1 MSSRTK
7 GIGLRGAVTASALG
21 VMAALGIVAA
31 DATAT
36 ASRALPYDVNGD
48 GYADMVVGSP
58 GEDLGTTR
66 DAGMFHV
73 LYGGPTGVTSAGSIG
88 YHQNT
93 SGVPGVVEARDG
105 FGQVTTSGDFNGD
118 GYADVAVSAPKE
130 NVGTAVDAGAVWIF
144 HGSARGL
151 RTDTVKTVDTADT
164 ALAGREY
171 VLFGHSLVAGDFDGD
186 GRDDIAIGTRSAAA
200 GRVFIRYGGRTGLVM
215 LSQDTPGVPGKE
227 TVGDFFGWSVA
238 AGDVN
243 RDGRDDLVVGE
254 PQDYED
260 TGYGQG
266 AVTVF
271 YGGSGGPTGNGA
283 QRWSKDTPGVPGV
296 GSPSEGED
304 GDDWDRFGNGV
315 ALADFDGD
323 GAADLA
329 VGAPGSE
336 VSVSGVYQPD
346 AGTVTVLYS
355 DGSRIGTGGAVEFNQ
370 QTAGIPGT
378 ASEDDYFGRI
388 LAAGD
393 ADGDGRSDLAI
404 HVYGE
409 GYVTVV
415 PGDSSGLAYRDAKAW
430 NQDSPGIPDTTEPDD
445 FWGGALRFF
454 HAKGSGRASLLVGA
468 PGEDG
473 FGGACTVIHSTD
485 RGLVGKGAQYF
496 SQDSAGVPGT
506 AELGDRFGTLAY

>member
-1 MSSRTK
+1 MSPRTK
-7 GIGLRGAVTASALG
+7 GIGLRGAVIVSALG
-21 VMAALGIVAA
+21 VTTALGIVTA

-36 ASRALPYDVNGD
+36 VNHALPYDVNGD
-48 GYADMVVGSP
+48 GYAD
-58 GEDLGTTR
+58 
-66 DAGMFHV
+66 
-73 LYGGPTGVTSAGSIG
+73 
-88 YHQNT
+88 
-93 SGVPGVVEARDG
+93 
-105 FGQVTTSGDFNGD
+105 
-118 GYADVAVSAPKE
+118 VAVAAPKE

-164 ALAGREY
+164 ALAGGEY
-171 VLFGHSLVAGDFDGD
+171 VHFGHALTSGDFDGD

-200 GRVFIRYGGRTGLVM
+200 GRVFIRYGGRTGVVM
-215 LSQDTPGVPGKE
+215 LGQDTPGVPGKE
-227 TVGDFFGWSVA
+227 EVGDFFGWSVA

-271 YGGSGGPTGNGA
+271 YGGSGGLTGVGA

-304 GDDWDRFGNGV
+304 GDAWDSFGSSV

-323 GAADLA
+323 GSADLV

-336 VSVSGVYQPD
+336 VLVSGVYQPD

-355 DGSRIGTGGAVEFNQ
+355 DGSRIGTANGVEVSQ
-370 QTAGIPGT
+370 QTAGIPEI
-378 ASEDDYFGRI
+378 AAEDDFFGRV
-388 LAAGD
+388 LATGD
-393 ADGDGRSDLAI
+393 ANGDGRAELAI
-404 HVYGE
+404 HASGD

-415 PGDSSGLAYRDAKAW
+415 PGSDAGPAYRDAKNW

-445 FWGGALRFF
+445 FWGGGLRFF
-454 HAKGSGRASLLVGA
+454 HAKGAGAASLLVSA

-473 FGGACTVIHSTD
+473 FFGACTVIHSTD

-496 SQDSAGVPGT
+496 SQDSAGVPGVG
-506 AELGDRFGTLAY
+506 ELGDRFGTLTY